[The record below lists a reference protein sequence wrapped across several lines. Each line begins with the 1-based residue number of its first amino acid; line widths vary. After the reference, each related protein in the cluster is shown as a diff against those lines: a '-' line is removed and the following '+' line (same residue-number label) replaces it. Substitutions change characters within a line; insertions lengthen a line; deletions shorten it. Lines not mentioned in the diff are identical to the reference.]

1 MSDRTF
7 GCPAPSTGVPPLLR
21 PRRAL
26 VLVNARSRSGE
37 RAPAVERALAALV
50 RAGTA
55 CLHESCASSEELAPL
70 IRRHAAEG
78 AVDAVV
84 IGGGDGTLNAAAPA
98 LLDTGLPLGILP
110 LGTANDLARTLG
122 LPLDPV
128 AAAQVIAAG
137 RTRRIDLGL
146 VNGHPFF
153 NIASIGLSV
162 AVTGELTAARKRRW
176 GRLAYV
182 VAAVQALA
190 RARPFSAVIA
200 RDGSPPER
208 VRTVQIAVGNGRY
221 YGGGM
226 AVCAAAAWSEDCVAV
241 VSISAQHHN
250 DDRIR
255 DGIRAAKAGFA
266 APGALDRLARH
277 HGDEARWVLDSWTET
292 WLSPAFADFTLAPC
306 RAAVRCPVLAL
317 HGAADEYG
325 TPDHARAI
333 AGPDGALDVMPG
345 LGHFPHREAEAAVVD
360 RIAGFL
366 APLP

>member
-26 VLVNARSRSGE
+26 VLVNARSRSGGQT
-37 RAPAVERALAALV
+37 PAVERALAALA

-55 CLHESCASSEELAPL
+55 CLHEACASSEELAPL

-122 LPLDPV
+122 LPLDPA

-226 AVCAAAAWSEDCVAV
+226 AVWEGARIDDGCLDLYSLEVEGLWRLVLMALALRAGRQHRWRGVRTSCGGALEVRTRRPRRVSADGEIVATTP
-241 VSISAQHHN
+241 AH
-250 DDRIR
+250 
-255 DGIRAAKAGFA
+255 FA
-266 APGALDRLARH
+266 LLPGAVQVFAPAPTGDAAQPDLATGGR
-277 HGDEARWVLDSWTET
+277 
-292 WLSPAFADFTLAPC
+292 
-306 RAAVRCPVLAL
+306 
-317 HGAADEYG
+317 GAA
-325 TPDHARAI
+325 T
-333 AGPDGALDVMPG
+333 
-345 LGHFPHREAEAAVVD
+345 
-360 RIAGFL
+360 
-366 APLP
+366 

>member
-1 MSDRTF
+1 MNDRTF
-7 GCPAPSTGVPPLLR
+7 GCLAPSTGVPSLLR

-26 VLVNARSRSGE
+26 VLVNARSKSGG
-37 RAPAVERALAALV
+37 RMPAVERALAALA
-50 RAGTA
+50 RAGTT
-55 CLHESCASSEELAPL
+55 CLHESCASREELAPL
-70 IRRHAAEG
+70 IRRHAAAS

-137 RTRRIDLGL
+137 WTRRIDLGL

-162 AVTGELTAARKRRW
+162 AITGELTAARKRRW

-182 VAAVQALA
+182 VASVQALA

-200 RDGSPPER
+200 RDGSPPDR

-226 AVCAAAAWSEDCVAV
+226 AVWEGARIDDGCLDLYSLEVEGLWRLVLMALALRAGRQHRWRGVRASCGGALEVRTRRPRRVSADGEIVATTP
-241 VSISAQHHN
+241 A
-250 DDRIR
+250 R
-255 DGIRAAKAGFA
+255 FA
-266 APGALDRLARH
+266 LLPGAVQVFAPAPT
-277 HGDEARWVLDSWTET
+277 GD
-292 WLSPAFADFTLAPC
+292 
-306 RAAVRCPVLAL
+306 AAQPDPTTGGQ
-317 HGAADEYG
+317 GAA
-325 TPDHARAI
+325 T
-333 AGPDGALDVMPG
+333 
-345 LGHFPHREAEAAVVD
+345 
-360 RIAGFL
+360 
-366 APLP
+366 

>member
-1 MSDRTF
+1 M
-7 GCPAPSTGVPPLLR
+7 
-21 PRRAL
+21 
-26 VLVNARSRSGE
+26 
-37 RAPAVERALAALV
+37 PAVERALAALA
-50 RAGTA
+50 RAGTV
-55 CLHESCASSEELAPL
+55 CLHEACASREELSPL
-70 IRRHAAEG
+70 IRRHAAAG

-162 AVTGELTAARKRRW
+162 AVTSELTAARKRRW

-200 RDGSPPER
+200 RDGSLPER

-226 AVCAAAAWSEDCVAV
+226 AVWEGARIDDGCLDLYSLEVEGLWRLVLMALALRAGRQHRWRGVRASCGGALEVRTRRPRRVSADGEIVATTP
-241 VSISAQHHN
+241 A
-250 DDRIR
+250 R
-255 DGIRAAKAGFA
+255 FA
-266 APGALDRLARH
+266 LLPGAVQVFAPAPT
-277 HGDEARWVLDSWTET
+277 GD
-292 WLSPAFADFTLAPC
+292 
-306 RAAVRCPVLAL
+306 AAQPDPTTVGQ
-317 HGAADEYG
+317 GAA
-325 TPDHARAI
+325 T
-333 AGPDGALDVMPG
+333 
-345 LGHFPHREAEAAVVD
+345 
-360 RIAGFL
+360 
-366 APLP
+366 